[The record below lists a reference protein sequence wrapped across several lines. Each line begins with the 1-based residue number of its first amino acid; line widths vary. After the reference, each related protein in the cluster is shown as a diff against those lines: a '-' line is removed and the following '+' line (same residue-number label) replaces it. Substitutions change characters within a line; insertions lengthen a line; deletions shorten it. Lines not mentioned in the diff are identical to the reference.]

1 MVREE
6 PRLSG
11 RLEPAEMFPARAEHV
26 RVREVTLRSG
36 LTLRLAESGDA
47 DGVPIL
53 LIHGWGASIFMWR
66 DWFAPLAAA
75 GRHVIAIDL
84 PGHGLSQKPDDPSVY
99 RVESLAAVVREVI
112 EREGLGSVD
121 VVAQSMGGTVALTM
135 TAAADPPVRKLVLVN
150 PAAFG
155 NVRLQRLAQ
164 LMSPSRVDG
173 VLPHLVPRWIVARA
187 HRMVY
192 GDPSLISAHD
202 IDEYWAPS
210 QFPSFA
216 RAMRL
221 LVHEFT
227 WKRLPV
233 DAMVARLAPL
243 GTRVMVV
250 LGSRDGL
257 VRAAVPYVE
266 QLRAAGA
273 ALDVRI
279 IAGGGHAVNEER
291 PGEVVKLTMDFLS

>member
-1 MVREE
+1 
-6 PRLSG
+6 
-11 RLEPAEMFPARAEHV
+11 MFPAGAGHV
-26 RVREVTLRSG
+26 RVREVTLKSG
-36 LTLRLAESGDA
+36 LVLRVAESGERGRA
-47 DGVPIL
+47 PVL

-75 GRHVIAIDL
+75 GRHAIAVDL
-84 PGHGLSQKPDDPSVY
+84 PGHGLSQKPDEAEHY
-99 RVESLAAVVREVI
+99 RVASLVAVVRELI
-112 EREGLGSVD
+112 ELEALAPVD
-121 VVAQSMGGTVALTM
+121 LVAQSMGGTIALELATV
-135 TAAADPPVRKLVLVN
+135 DDSPVRRLVLVN

-155 NVRLQRLAQ
+155 RVRLQRLAQ
-164 LMSPSRVDG
+164 LVSPSRVDT

-192 GDPSLISAHD
+192 GDSSRITPRD

-221 LVHEFT
+221 LVHEFS

-233 DAMVARLAPL
+233 DAMAKRIGPLAS
-243 GTRVMVV
+243 RVLVV
-250 LGSRDGL
+250 LGTSDHL
-257 VRAAVPYVE
+257 VRDAGPYVDA
-266 QLRAAGA
+266 LRAAGA
-273 ALDVRI
+273 SLEVKV

-291 PGEVVKLTMDFLS
+291 AEEVLRVALDFLDRQLGDT